1 MKDVERAVVVVVG
14 KDRTGILAEVAGEIA
29 KVRGNVINV
38 DQTVMDGFFTMTMI
52 IDILNME
59 CTVDVLEQSIKE
71 KLEGFNVKVMHENI
85 FDAMHTI

>member
-1 MKDVERAVVVVVG
+1 MKDLERAVVVVVG